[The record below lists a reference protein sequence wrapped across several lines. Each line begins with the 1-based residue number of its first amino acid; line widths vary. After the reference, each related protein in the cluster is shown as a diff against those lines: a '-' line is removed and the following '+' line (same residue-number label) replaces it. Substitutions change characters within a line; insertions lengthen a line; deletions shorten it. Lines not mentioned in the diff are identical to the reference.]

1 MTMPAPGIRA
11 VLLLLALAATPAAAP
26 AAAEATAPPQDL
38 ASLKNAY
45 REVDLRQF
53 VAASR
58 TGKPGLRT
66 IFVPARVKFR
76 ARLARPPIPQE
87 SDYLMSALQ
96 ATGVVNPPTV
106 EHGIGLDYGGE
117 KGLAAYIEKDAA
129 RHLAS
134 AAKAGDTLTFY
145 ALHVYNNHRGPAL
158 VIVSFG
164 Q

>member
-1 MTMPAPGIRA
+1 MPASRSRF
-11 VLLLLALAATPAAAP
+11 VLLLLALAATSVAGAPPATEGA
-26 AAAEATAPPQDL
+26 APPQDL
-38 ASLKNAY
+38 LSLKNAY

-58 TGKPGLRT
+58 TEKPGQRI

-76 ARLARPPIPQE
+76 ARLARLPIAQE
-87 SDYLMSALQ
+87 SGYLMSALQ
-96 ATGVVNPPTV
+96 ATGVVNPPAV

-129 RHLAS
+129 RHLTS